1 MKIRIL
7 AVGSLKESYW
17 RDAVSEYR
25 KRISGYAEI
34 LIEEVADIPE
44 PKQSSLAIE
53 QSIKEKE
60 GEKLLSKI
68 KPNDFVCLMD
78 LVEEQPDSMEFSKK
92 LEKMLERGGASITFV
107 IGGSLGLGEDIR
119 ARANARLAL
128 SKMTFTHQLTRV
140 LLLEQIY
147 RAFRILR
154 NEPYSK

>member
-1 MKIRIL
+1 M
-7 AVGSLKESYW
+7 
-17 RDAVSEYR
+17 
-25 KRISGYAEI
+25 
-34 LIEEVADIPE
+34 
-44 PKQSSLAIE
+44 AIE

-78 LVEEQPDSMEFSKK
+78 LVEEQPDSFEFSKK

-107 IGGSLGLGEDIR
+107 IGGSLGLGENIR